1 MIEDEGY
8 DACLQ
13 RNVPGMRI
21 KGDKTTNPEVKGTY
35 ELQFASPV
43 EDGKTV
49 DYRIEYPTDFM
60 QQHLEYGKKYATLEP
75 TR

>member
-35 ELQFASPV
+35 ELAFANPV
-43 EDGKTV
+43 EEGKPAPDVIIDTTG
-49 DYRIEYPTDFM
+49 DNSADIGER
-60 QQHLEYGKKYATLEP
+60 GGNK
-75 TR
+75 